1 MEYLEDSVGYRK
13 CCLVKR
19 WNLGLEVFNRLP
31 TYCLEVGN
39 LILALR
45 ITYHC
50 SLFGFVNK
58 MIHDIFDTAV
68 KIVCLILEV

>member
-1 MEYLEDSVGYRK
+1 MLLSQKMELGTWSIQSFAYLLFGSWK
-13 CCLVKR
+13 LNNC
-19 WNLGLEVFNRLP
+19 
-31 TYCLEVGN
+31 
-39 LILALR
+39 

-50 SLFGFVNK
+50 SLFRFVNK

>member
-1 MEYLEDSVGYRK
+1 MLLSQKME
-13 CCLVKR
+13 
-19 WNLGLEVFNRLP
+19 LGTWSNNRLP

-39 LILALR
+39 LKLALR

-50 SLFGFVNK
+50 SFFGFVNK